1 LSDMSILLSGPGNIR
16 HREVWVFALMKP
28 GAYFMQGNE
37 ACALA
42 AVAAGCRFFAFYP
55 ITPAGEIAE
64 KMSQLLPRTRGVY
77 IQMEDEIAAIGSVIG
92 ASWTGLK
99 AMTATSGPGFSLM
112 QENIGYAVMTE
123 TPCVVVDVMRAGPST
138 GIVSAPMQGDVLQA
152 RRGSHGEYEIIALAP
167 YSAQEMF
174 DLTIRA
180 FNLAEQYRTPV
191 IVLADETVAHM
202 REEVM
207 IPEESS
213 LEIANRKVPS
223 TVEEAAHG
231 FLDPSVAPM
240 PVLGKGFAAHV
251 TGSSHDEF
259 GMRQASEPEAIDRIV
274 RTIHHKIVSH
284 TDQISGTERMMLE
297 DAEVALVAYGSCAR
311 TAEYV
316 VKQARKEGIRVGLLR
331 PIGLWPFPARQMKE
345 ALNSVKR
352 VIVLE
357 NNLGQL
363 FPEIERVVPEG
374 ATTSFLPPETLAT
387 LHKPDYVLKHVMG
400 EAL

>member
-1 LSDMSILLSGPGNIR
+1 
-16 HREVWVFALMKP
+16 
-28 GAYFMQGNE
+28 MQGNE
-37 ACALA
+37 ACALG

-64 KMSQLLPRTRGVY
+64 KMSQLLPRARGVY

-123 TPCVVVDVMRAGPST
+123 TPCVIVDVQRAGPST
-138 GIVSAPMQGDVLQA
+138 GIVSAPMQGDVVQA

-167 YSAQEMF
+167 SSAQEMF
-174 DLTIRA
+174 DVTIRA
-180 FNLAEQYRTPV
+180 FNLSEQYRTPV

-202 REEVM
+202 REEVI
-207 IPEESS
+207 IPEEAS
-213 LEIANRKVPS
+213 ITVINRKIPS
-223 TVEEAAHG
+223 NREEASRA
-231 FLDPSVAPM
+231 FLSSSVAPM
-240 PVLGKGFAAHV
+240 PVFGMGFSVHV

-259 GMRQASEPEAIDRIV
+259 GKRQASAPEAIDKIV
-274 RTIHHKIVSH
+274 RTISCKIGAH
-284 TDQISGTERMMLE
+284 AAEISSIEEVMLD
-297 DAEVALVAYGSCAR
+297 DADIALVAYGSCAR

-316 VKQARKEGIRVGLLR
+316 VKQGRERGIRVGMLR
-331 PIGLWPFPARQMKE
+331 LVGLWPFPANGVKE
-345 ALNSVKR
+345 SLKCVHK

-363 FPEIERVVPEG
+363 FPEVERAITGETV
-374 ATTSFLPPETLAT
+374 AMFLPPETIGT
-387 LHKPDYVLKHVMG
+387 LHRPGYVLENVL
-400 EAL
+400 EAAK